1 MDLNG
6 NQNFGDGT
14 QTPASSVINV
24 DQQVPVTSAID
35 VSVMSLT
42 GNTKNN
48 GKKSLFFIVGIV
60 VLILILLV
68 VFLLSN
74 GPEGVLNK
82 YGQSFVDFDENKIV
96 KVLHPNVIE
105 MLQDEIEDNDDED
118 LKYNTVEGM
127 FDEFFDEA
135 DDEDFEFIAFEID
148 KDFKNVEGEDLED
161 IADNLNDHFDI
172 EKDDVKAARIYE
184 LEFEVEYDGESDKED
199 VEILVVKVGFNW
211 YVFEDEFLIDEVLDL
226 LVGSDVS
233 SNSLKKSFVL
243 YVDKILTA
251 VQTQYIYDANGGV
264 IAGAGYYVYD
274 IANDLNLTSTGG
286 FKGYVVVDASDV
298 DNVYYNLS
306 IYNDKYQ
313 LLNYNVSLYGMPTED
328 SKEIEKVDDVDIDLN
343 ASSASVVCHAIVPG
357 SQYCYNRNGY
367 LIY

>member
-35 VSVMSLT
+35 VSAMSLT

-148 KDFKNVEGEDLED
+148 KDFKNVEGED
-161 IADNLNDHFDI
+161 I

-233 SNSLKKSFVL
+233 SNSLK
-243 YVDKILTA
+243 
-251 VQTQYIYDANGGV
+251 
-264 IAGAGYYVYD
+264 
-274 IANDLNLTSTGG
+274 NLTQ
-286 FKGYVVVDASDV
+286 
-298 DNVYYNLS
+298 LS
-306 IYNDKYQ
+306 PAPA
-313 LLNYNVSLYGMPTED
+313 L
-328 SKEIEKVDDVDIDLN
+328 
-343 ASSASVVCHAIVPG
+343 
-357 SQYCYNRNGY
+357 
-367 LIY
+367 